1 MGTEHHKDA
10 DVAVGKETSWSD
22 TGNVGNVKCAD
33 LAPAIGRSGSCRF
46 GRV

>member
-33 LAPAIGRSGSCRF
+33 LAPAIGRSDSCRF
-46 GRV
+46 GRA